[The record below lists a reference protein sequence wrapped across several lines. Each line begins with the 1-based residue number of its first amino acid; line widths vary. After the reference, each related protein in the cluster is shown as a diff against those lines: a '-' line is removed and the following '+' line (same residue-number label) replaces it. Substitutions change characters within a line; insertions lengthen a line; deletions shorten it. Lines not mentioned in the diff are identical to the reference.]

1 MCSKQETLKDLYN
14 DTFLEQHADSK
25 VLVFIKA
32 KANFE
37 INRAILSSLSQ
48 THKNL
53 VVFVLIE
60 NQCKVNVEQ
69 HVKDYRKK
77 MSESRII
84 IYKAR
89 TNNSIFELVSFLD
102 EANYKY
108 DNVMVLGE
116 FNELCKEDVL
126 LSLTAFNDKSIGV
139 IIDNDYFIYSK
150 EALTKCNKK
159 MLFTDLENTLDMN
172 GMKIFLNREYKS
184 QTDTTRAN
192 SKEIAK
198 IGGISGKEEI
208 GGLRK
213 MINKIPKRLKS
224 KVVWLS
230 FAGVLT
236 LALFQFGII
245 TDVQTTSIEKLV
257 SLSLDT
263 LVLFGVLNN
272 PTDREKF

>member
-1 MCSKQETLKDLYN
+1 
-14 DTFLEQHADSK
+14 
-25 VLVFIKA
+25 
-32 KANFE
+32 
-37 INRAILSSLSQ
+37 
-48 THKNL
+48 
-53 VVFVLIE
+53 
-60 NQCKVNVEQ
+60 
-69 HVKDYRKK
+69 
-77 MSESRII
+77 
-84 IYKAR
+84 
-89 TNNSIFELVSFLD
+89 
-102 EANYKY
+102 
-108 DNVMVLGE
+108 
-116 FNELCKEDVL
+116 
-126 LSLTAFNDKSIGV
+126 
-139 IIDNDYFIYSK
+139 
-150 EALTKCNKK
+150 